1 MLPLD
6 SDGLMGEG
14 PGLCIEV
21 SGMSW
26 VDCYS
31 LWIASLINGMVSL
44 ITDLNVLLDTYPA
57 GVA

>member
-14 PGLCIEV
+14 PGLCIE
-21 SGMSW
+21 GMSW